1 MDVVLEQIDRSA
13 APAAGASE
21 KTLRVL
27 TAALE
32 HPRFTDI
39 VAEAG
44 LAKATVHR
52 ILATLV
58 EQDFVAGDAD
68 AGYRAGPSL
77 LALAGRAL
85 ASVDIS
91 SIAGP
96 IVADLVAR
104 VDCTVHVGV
113 ATDAEMVYVIRED
126 ASKPYRMRSRVGLGI
141 PMHCSG
147 MGKAVIATWSPDRV
161 DRLVAREGL
170 PARTALTLTTPE
182 ALHEELARV
191 AARGYAM
198 DLGENEVGTVCVS
211 AAIRDHT
218 GEARYGLSISSIA
231 LEHPGTS
238 IEELAPAAVAAAEQI
253 SRLLGAPAA

>member
-1 MDVVLEQIDRSA
+1 MVLEQIDRSA

-27 TAALE
+27 SAALE

-58 EQDFVAGDAD
+58 EQEFIAGDAD
-68 AGYRAGPSL
+68 HGYRAGPSL

-91 SIAGP
+91 SIADP

-113 ATDAEMVYVIRED
+113 LTDAEMVYVIRKD

-141 PMHCSG
+141 PLHCSG
-147 MGKAVIATWSPDRV
+147 MGKAVLASWSPEQV
-161 DRLVAREGL
+161 DALVEREGL
-170 PARTALTLTTPE
+170 PARTADTITTAE
-182 ALHEELARV
+182 ALREELARV

-231 LEHPGTS
+231 LEHPGTT
-238 IEELAPAAVAAAEQI
+238 IEAFAPDAVEAADAI
-253 SRLLGAPAA
+253 SRLLGAPGA